1 MYLIGIDISKYK
13 HDCFIMTKDG
23 EIIKDSF
30 SFENTRNGFEFFINT
45 LNELDQ
51 EEEIRIGLESTSHY
65 GNNLKSF
72 MDKNGFHF
80 AEFNPYL
87 VKKFNQAHSLRKAK
101 TDKLDAKL
109 IAHMLSFVDY
119 KTYVYNYNMYVLK
132 TLTRFRSRLVKQRS
146 YQLVQLTN
154 VLDIVFP
161 EFKPFFGNKFSETSL
176 YILSHYKSPEKIAR
190 INKTHGYEK
199 LRKLSRGSFNY
210 PKFLKLI
217 DLAKTTIGM
226 SDEMFVFQIET
237 YILSIKLLEQ
247 QLASIEL
254 KIEKIVSDTK
264 PPTLSIKGVGV
275 QSAAVIISEFGN
287 FNNFDKAGALVSFAG
302 MDSSISQSGT
312 QEHYGHMVKR
322 GSGYLRQTLMN
333 LVHPLILHNP
343 TFSQYYYKKRAEGK
357 AHRVACT
364 HVVRKLLRVIYHL
377 ETNNIF
383 YDQSL
388 SR

>member
-1 MYLIGIDISKYK
+1 MYLVGIDISKYK

-23 EIIKDSF
+23 EVIKDSF
-30 SFENTRNGFEFFINT
+30 SFDNTRDGFEIFFNALRT
-45 LNELDQ
+45 LDQ
-51 EEEIRIGLESTSHY
+51 EQEIRIGLESTAHY

-80 AEFNPYL
+80 TELNPYL

-109 IAHMLSFVDY
+109 IAHMLSFIDY

-132 TLTRFRSRLVKQRS
+132 TLTRFRSRLIKQRS

-154 VLDIVFP
+154 VLDLVFP
-161 EFKPFFGNKFSETSL
+161 EFKPFFSHKFSETSL
-176 YILSHYKSPEKIAR
+176 FILKNYKTPDKIAR
-190 INKTHGYEK
+190 INKTHGFEK

-217 DLAKTTIGM
+217 DLAKNTIGM
-226 SDEMFVFQIET
+226 SDEVFELQ
-237 YILSIKLLEQ
+237 LSSHIQSIDMLEQ
-247 QLASIEL
+247 QITVVEQ
-254 KIEKIVSDTK
+254 KIKKIVCDAN
-264 PPTLSIKGVGV
+264 PPTLSIKGIGP

-287 FNNFDKAGALVSFAG
+287 FHNFDKASGLVSFAG
-302 MDSSISQSGT
+302 MDSSVSQSGT

-333 LVHPLILHNP
+333 LVNPLTLHNP
-343 TFSQYYYKKRAEGK
+343 TLSQYYYKKRAEGK
-357 AHRVACT
+357 THRVACT
-364 HVVRKLLRVIYHL
+364 HVVRKLLRIIYHL
-377 ETNNIF
+377 ETNNIY